1 MKEWKR
7 VFRNKGLAFLL
18 IGIMFVPAL
27 YAVIF
32 LSSMWNAYGKA
43 GDLPVAVVNNDK
55 GTTYQGKKINLG
67 SKIKKQ
73 LLKNNELDFHSANK
87 KEANKRLSDGKYY
100 MLITIPKNF
109 SASSTTV
116 LSKNP
121 QAISIK
127 YVHNSGLNFI
137 ADKMTES
144 ASHEITA
151 TVESQI
157 QKTYS
162 KQLLSGLKK
171 SKNGMNKAANGG
183 QTLSN
188 GLGQLYSGTTTAMNG
203 SQTITNGLNQAS
215 SNLPTMSSGA
225 SQLAS
230 GNSELSSSLAAVA
243 ESIDSKQAA
252 SKSQIDQ
259 LTSGLNQLT
268 AGLKQLS
275 SLPTTLP
282 QSPDEQKIENSMN
295 QIKSSLTTTGTA
307 TKSAAASIQS
317 AGASATS
324 AGSDIQSAGASATKI
339 EADLQK
345 AETSSES
352 IKDLIS
358 SLNKT
363 DPTLAKEFEA
373 DFDSVGSSLSD
384 AGSNLGDVSSSLT
397 SAGNNIKAVGPSLS
411 SAGNQLSSI
420 GDSTSSA
427 GSSLQTVATQLN
439 TLQQML
445 PLLKELENKLP
456 ELKKLGTQGPTA
468 TSGAVSAIE
477 NLESSLSTIS
487 SGIKNQAVPASN
499 KLANGASQLYSGF
512 NTLQSGVDK
521 LSNGSNSLTSGLKT
535 LTSSTQT
542 AQSGSQKLTDQLRSG
557 TKKLA
562 AISTKQ
568 VNVKHLSK
576 PLAASDSDTHKVPNM
591 GTGLSPYMIAVGLF
605 VGALAT
611 GIFYNLNEVE
621 YKPRTVREWFFQKAT
636 VFITI
641 AIAQGLIVI
650 SGLIIFDGLEP
661 NKVGMTFLVAI
672 ISALAYMLFILM
684 MNLFFGHV
692 GSAIA
697 LVLLVLQLSGSAG
710 TYPIQLSNAFFEA
723 IHPYLPMTYTVEAL
737 RKTISLNAN
746 PAFDLIVLLIFGL
759 VSLTLMLIGMTIRR
773 SKLVETS
780 LVN

>member
-43 GDLPVAVVNNDK
+43 GNLPVAVVNNDK
-55 GTTYQGKKINLG
+55 GARYQGKKINLG

-73 LLKNNELDFHSANK
+73 LLKNSELDFRSANEK
-87 KEANKRLSDGKYY
+87 QANKRLSDGKYY

-188 GLGQLYSGTTTAMNG
+188 GLGQLYSGTTTATNG

-215 SNLPTMSSGA
+215 NNLPTMSSGA

-307 TKSAAASIQS
+307 TKSAAASIQA

-324 AGSDIQSAGASATKI
+324 AGSDIQAAGTSAAKI
-339 EADLQK
+339 KADLEK
-345 AETSSES
+345 AET
-352 IKDLIS
+352 IIN
-358 SLNKT
+358 SLSKT
-363 DPTLAKEFEA
+363 DPTLAKEFA
-373 DFDSVGSSLSD
+373 AVFGD
-384 AGSNLGDVSSSLT
+384 AGNNLSDVSSSLT

-420 GDSTSSA
+420 GNSTSSA

-487 SGIKNQAVPASN
+487 SGIKTQAVPASN

-521 LSNGSNSLTSGLKT
+521 LSSGSNNLTSGLKT
-535 LTSSTQT
+535 LASSTQT
-542 AQSGSQKLTDQLRSG
+542 AQSGSQKLTDQLRNG

-562 AISTKQ
+562 TISTKQ

-576 PLAASDSDTHKVPNM
+576 PLKAKDSDTHKVPNM

-621 YKPRTVREWFFQKAT
+621 YKPRTVREWFFQKAA
-636 VFITI
+636 VFVTI
-641 AIAQGLIVI
+641 AVAQGLIVI
-650 SGLIIFDGLEP
+650 GGLIIFDGLKP
-661 NKVGMTFLVAI
+661 NQIGMTFLVAI
-672 ISALAYMLFILM
+672 ISALAYMLFVLM

-692 GSAIA
+692 GSAVA

-737 RKTISLNAN
+737 RKTISLNGN
-746 PAFDLIVLLIFGL
+746 PAFDLILLLIFGL
-759 VSLTLMLIGMTIRR
+759 VSLALMLIGMTIRR
-773 SKLVETS
+773 NRLVETS

>member
-43 GDLPVAVVNNDK
+43 GNLPVAVVNNDK
-55 GTTYQGKKINLG
+55 GASYQGKKINLG

-73 LLKNNELDFHSANK
+73 LLKNSELDFRSANEK
-87 KEANKRLSDGKYY
+87 QANKRLSDGKYY

-188 GLGQLYSGTTTAMNG
+188 GLGQLYSGTTTATNG

-215 SNLPTMSSGA
+215 NNLPTMSSGA

-295 QIKSSLTTTGTA
+295 HIKSSLTTTGTA
-307 TKSAAASIQS
+307 TKSAAASIQA

-324 AGSDIQSAGASATKI
+324 AGSDIQTAGTSAAKI
-339 EADLQK
+339 AELIPK
-345 AETSSES
+345 IAETNPQLASELK
-352 IKDLIS
+352 KDLEDI
-358 SLNKT
+358 
-363 DPTLAKEFEA
+363 D
-373 DFDSVGSSLSD
+373 
-384 AGSNLGDVSSSLT
+384 SSLT

-420 GDSTSSA
+420 GNSTSSA

-487 SGIKNQAVPASN
+487 IGIKTQAVPASN

-521 LSNGSNSLTSGLKT
+521 LSSGSNNLTSGLKT
-535 LTSSTQT
+535 LASSTQT
-542 AQSGSQKLTDQLRSG
+542 AQSGSQKLTYQLRNG

-562 AISTKQ
+562 TISTKQ

-576 PLAASDSDTHKVPNM
+576 PLKAKDSDTHKVPNM

-621 YKPRTVREWFFQKAT
+621 YKPRTVREWFFQKAA
-636 VFITI
+636 VFVTI
-641 AIAQGLIVI
+641 AVAQGLIVI
-650 SGLIIFDGLEP
+650 CGLIIFDGLKP
-661 NKVGMTFLVAI
+661 NQIGMTFLVAI
-672 ISALAYMLFILM
+672 ISALAYMLFVLM

-692 GSAIA
+692 GSAVA

-737 RKTISLNAN
+737 RKTISLNGN
-746 PAFDLIVLLIFGL
+746 PAFDLILLLIFGL
-759 VSLTLMLIGMTIRR
+759 VSLALMLIGMTIRR
-773 SKLVETS
+773 NRLVETS

>member
-43 GDLPVAVVNNDK
+43 GNLPVAVVNNDK
-55 GTTYQGKKINLG
+55 GASYQGKKINLG
-67 SKIKKQ
+67 SKIKKK
-73 LLKNNELDFHSANK
+73 LLKNSELDFRSANEK
-87 KEANKRLSDGKYY
+87 QANKRLSDGKYY

-188 GLGQLYSGTTTAMNG
+188 GLGQLYSGTTTATNG

-215 SNLPTMSSGA
+215 NNLPTMSSGA

-307 TKSAAASIQS
+307 TKSAAASIQA

-324 AGSDIQSAGASATKI
+324 AGSDIQTAGTSAAKI
-339 EADLQK
+339 AELIPK
-345 AETSSES
+345 IAETNPQLASELK
-352 IKDLIS
+352 KDLEDI
-358 SLNKT
+358 
-363 DPTLAKEFEA
+363 D
-373 DFDSVGSSLSD
+373 
-384 AGSNLGDVSSSLT
+384 SSLT

-420 GDSTSSA
+420 GNSTSSA

-487 SGIKNQAVPASN
+487 IGIKTQAVPASN

-521 LSNGSNSLTSGLKT
+521 LSSGSNNLTSGLKT
-535 LTSSTQT
+535 LASSTQT
-542 AQSGSQKLTDQLRSG
+542 AQSGSQKLTYQLRNG

-562 AISTKQ
+562 TISTKQ

-576 PLAASDSDTHKVPNM
+576 PLKAKDSDTHKVPNM

-621 YKPRTVREWFFQKAT
+621 YKPRTVREWFFQKAA
-636 VFITI
+636 VFVTI
-641 AIAQGLIVI
+641 AVAQGLIVI
-650 SGLIIFDGLEP
+650 GGLIIFDGLKP
-661 NKVGMTFLVAI
+661 NQIGMTFLVAI
-672 ISALAYMLFILM
+672 ISALAYMLFVLM

-692 GSAIA
+692 GSAVA

-737 RKTISLNAN
+737 RKTISLNGN
-746 PAFDLIVLLIFGL
+746 PAFDLILLLIFGL
-759 VSLTLMLIGMTIRR
+759 VSLALMLIGMTIRR
-773 SKLVETS
+773 NRLVETS

>member
-43 GDLPVAVVNNDK
+43 GNLPVAVVNNDK
-55 GTTYQGKKINLG
+55 GASYQGKKINLG

-73 LLKNNELDFHSANK
+73 LLKNSELDFRSANEK
-87 KEANKRLSDGKYY
+87 QANKRLSDGKYY

-188 GLGQLYSGTTTAMNG
+188 GLGQLYSGTTTATNG

-215 SNLPTMSSGA
+215 NNLPTMSSGA

-295 QIKSSLTTTGTA
+295 HIKSSLTTTGTA
-307 TKSAAASIQS
+307 TKSAAASIQA

-324 AGSDIQSAGASATKI
+324 AGSDIQTAGTSAAKI
-339 EADLQK
+339 AELIPK
-345 AETSSES
+345 IAETNPQLASELK
-352 IKDLIS
+352 KDLEDI
-358 SLNKT
+358 
-363 DPTLAKEFEA
+363 D
-373 DFDSVGSSLSD
+373 
-384 AGSNLGDVSSSLT
+384 SSLT

-420 GDSTSSA
+420 GNSTSSA

-487 SGIKNQAVPASN
+487 IGIKTQAVPASN

-521 LSNGSNSLTSGLKT
+521 LSSGSNNLTSGLKT
-535 LTSSTQT
+535 LASSTQT
-542 AQSGSQKLTDQLRSG
+542 AQSGSQKLTYQLLNG

-562 AISTKQ
+562 TISTKQ

-576 PLAASDSDTHKVPNM
+576 PLKAKDSDTHKVPNM

-621 YKPRTVREWFFQKAT
+621 YKPRTVREWFFQKAA
-636 VFITI
+636 VFVTI
-641 AIAQGLIVI
+641 AVAQGLIVI
-650 SGLIIFDGLEP
+650 GGLIIFDGLKP
-661 NKVGMTFLVAI
+661 NQIGMTFLVAI
-672 ISALAYMLFILM
+672 ISALAYMLFVLM

-692 GSAIA
+692 GSAVA

-737 RKTISLNAN
+737 RKTISLNGN
-746 PAFDLIVLLIFGL
+746 PAFDLILLLIFGL
-759 VSLTLMLIGMTIRR
+759 VSLALMLIGMTIRR
-773 SKLVETS
+773 NRLVETS

>member
-43 GDLPVAVVNNDK
+43 GNLPVAVVNNDK
-55 GTTYQGKKINLG
+55 GASYQGKKINLG

-73 LLKNNELDFHSANK
+73 LLKNSELDFRSANEK
-87 KEANKRLSDGKYY
+87 QANKRLSDGKYY

-188 GLGQLYSGTTTAMNG
+188 GLGQLYSGTTTATNG

-215 SNLPTMSSGA
+215 NNLPTMSSGA

-307 TKSAAASIQS
+307 TKSAAASIQA

-324 AGSDIQSAGASATKI
+324 AGSDIQTAGTSAAKI
-339 EADLQK
+339 AELIPK
-345 AETSSES
+345 IAETNPQLASELK
-352 IKDLIS
+352 KDLEDI
-358 SLNKT
+358 
-363 DPTLAKEFEA
+363 D
-373 DFDSVGSSLSD
+373 
-384 AGSNLGDVSSSLT
+384 SSLT

-420 GDSTSSA
+420 GNSTSSA

-487 SGIKNQAVPASN
+487 IGIKTQAVPASN

-521 LSNGSNSLTSGLKT
+521 LSSGSNNLTSGLKT
-535 LTSSTQT
+535 LASSTQT
-542 AQSGSQKLTDQLRSG
+542 AQSGSQKLTYQLRNG

-562 AISTKQ
+562 TISTKQ

-576 PLAASDSDTHKVPNM
+576 PLKAKDSDTHKVPNM

-621 YKPRTVREWFFQKAT
+621 YKPRTVREWFFQKAA
-636 VFITI
+636 VFVTI
-641 AIAQGLIVI
+641 AVAQGLIVI
-650 SGLIIFDGLEP
+650 GGLIIFDGLKP
-661 NKVGMTFLVAI
+661 NQIGMTFLVAI
-672 ISALAYMLFILM
+672 ISALAYMLFVLM

-692 GSAIA
+692 GSAVA

-723 IHPYLPMTYTVEAL
+723 IHPYLPMAYTVEAL
-737 RKTISLNAN
+737 RKTISLNGN
-746 PAFDLIVLLIFGL
+746 PAFDLILLLIFGL
-759 VSLTLMLIGMTIRR
+759 VSLALMLIGMTIRR
-773 SKLVETS
+773 NRLVETS

>member
-43 GDLPVAVVNNDK
+43 GNLPVAVVNNDK
-55 GTTYQGKKINLG
+55 GASYQGKKINLG

-73 LLKNNELDFHSANK
+73 LLKNSELDFRSANEK
-87 KEANKRLSDGKYY
+87 QANKRLSDGKYY

-188 GLGQLYSGTTTAMNG
+188 GLGQLYSGTTTATNG

-215 SNLPTMSSGA
+215 NNLPTMSSGA

-307 TKSAAASIQS
+307 TKSAAASIQA

-324 AGSDIQSAGASATKI
+324 AGSDIQTAGTSAAKI
-339 EADLQK
+339 AELIPK
-345 AETSSES
+345 IAETNPQLASELK
-352 IKDLIS
+352 KDLEDI
-358 SLNKT
+358 
-363 DPTLAKEFEA
+363 D
-373 DFDSVGSSLSD
+373 
-384 AGSNLGDVSSSLT
+384 SSLT

-420 GDSTSSA
+420 GNSTSSA

-456 ELKKLGTQGPTA
+456 ELKKLGTQGPTT

-487 SGIKNQAVPASN
+487 IGIKTQAVPASN

-521 LSNGSNSLTSGLKT
+521 LSSGSNNLTSGLKT
-535 LTSSTQT
+535 LASSTQT
-542 AQSGSQKLTDQLRSG
+542 AQSGSQKLTYQLRNG

-562 AISTKQ
+562 TISTKQ

-576 PLAASDSDTHKVPNM
+576 PLKAKDSDTHKVPNM

-621 YKPRTVREWFFQKAT
+621 YKPRTVREWFFQKAA
-636 VFITI
+636 VFVTI
-641 AIAQGLIVI
+641 AVAQGLIVI
-650 SGLIIFDGLEP
+650 GGLIIFDGLKP
-661 NKVGMTFLVAI
+661 NQIGMTFLVAI
-672 ISALAYMLFILM
+672 ISALAYMLFVLM

-692 GSAIA
+692 GSAVA

-737 RKTISLNAN
+737 RKTISLNGN
-746 PAFDLIVLLIFGL
+746 PAFDLILLLIFGL
-759 VSLTLMLIGMTIRR
+759 VSLALMLIGMTIRR
-773 SKLVETS
+773 NRLVETS

>member
-43 GDLPVAVVNNDK
+43 GNLPVAVVNNDK
-55 GTTYQGKKINLG
+55 GASYQGKKINLG

-73 LLKNNELDFHSANK
+73 LLKNSELDFRSANEK
-87 KEANKRLSDGKYY
+87 QANKRLSDGKYY

-188 GLGQLYSGTTTAMNG
+188 GLGQLYSGTTTATNG

-215 SNLPTMSSGA
+215 NNLPTMSSGA

-307 TKSAAASIQS
+307 TKSAAASIQA

-324 AGSDIQSAGASATKI
+324 AGSDIQTAGTSAAKI
-339 EADLQK
+339 AELIPK
-345 AETSSES
+345 IAETNPQLASELK
-352 IKDLIS
+352 KDLEDI
-358 SLNKT
+358 
-363 DPTLAKEFEA
+363 D
-373 DFDSVGSSLSD
+373 
-384 AGSNLGDVSSSLT
+384 SSLT

-420 GDSTSSA
+420 GNSTSSA

-487 SGIKNQAVPASN
+487 IGIKTQAVPASN

-521 LSNGSNSLTSGLKT
+521 LSSGSNNLTSGLKT
-535 LTSSTQT
+535 LASSTQT
-542 AQSGSQKLTDQLRSG
+542 AQSGSQKLTYQLRNG

-562 AISTKQ
+562 TISTKQ

-576 PLAASDSDTHKVPNM
+576 PLKAKDSDTHKVPNM

-621 YKPRTVREWFFQKAT
+621 YKPRTVREWFFQKAA
-636 VFITI
+636 VFVTI
-641 AIAQGLIVI
+641 AVAQGLIVI
-650 SGLIIFDGLEP
+650 GGLIIFDGLKP
-661 NKVGMTFLVAI
+661 NQIGMTFLVAI
-672 ISALAYMLFILM
+672 ISALAYMLFVLM

-692 GSAIA
+692 GSAVA

-737 RKTISLNAN
+737 RKTISLNGN
-746 PAFDLIVLLIFGL
+746 PAFDLILLLIFGL
-759 VSLTLMLIGMTIRR
+759 VSLALMLIGMTIRR
-773 SKLVETS
+773 NRLVETS

>member
-43 GDLPVAVVNNDK
+43 GNLPVAVVNNDK
-55 GTTYQGKKINLG
+55 GASYQGKKINLG

-73 LLKNNELDFHSANK
+73 LLKNSELDFRSANEK
-87 KEANKRLSDGKYY
+87 QANKRLSDGKYY

-188 GLGQLYSGTTTAMNG
+188 GLGQLYSGTTTATNG

-215 SNLPTMSSGA
+215 NNLPTMSSGA

-295 QIKSSLTTTGTA
+295 HIKSSLTTTGTA
-307 TKSAAASIQS
+307 TKSAAASIQA

-324 AGSDIQSAGASATKI
+324 AGSDIQTAGTSAAKI
-339 EADLQK
+339 AELIPK
-345 AETSSES
+345 IAETNPQLASELK
-352 IKDLIS
+352 KDLEDI
-358 SLNKT
+358 
-363 DPTLAKEFEA
+363 D
-373 DFDSVGSSLSD
+373 
-384 AGSNLGDVSSSLT
+384 SSLT

-420 GDSTSSA
+420 GNSTSSA

-487 SGIKNQAVPASN
+487 IGIKTQAVPASN

-521 LSNGSNSLTSGLKT
+521 LSSGSNNLTSGLKT
-535 LTSSTQT
+535 LASSTQT
-542 AQSGSQKLTDQLRSG
+542 AQSGSQKLTYQLRNG

-562 AISTKQ
+562 TISTKQ

-576 PLAASDSDTHKVPNM
+576 PLKAKDSDTHKVPNM

-621 YKPRTVREWFFQKAT
+621 YKPRTVREWFFQKAA
-636 VFITI
+636 VFATI
-641 AIAQGLIVI
+641 AVAQGLIVI
-650 SGLIIFDGLEP
+650 GGLIIFDGLKP
-661 NKVGMTFLVAI
+661 NQIGMTFLVAI
-672 ISALAYMLFILM
+672 ISALAYMLFVLM

-692 GSAIA
+692 GSAVA

-737 RKTISLNAN
+737 RKTISLNGN
-746 PAFDLIVLLIFGL
+746 PAFDLILLLIFGL
-759 VSLTLMLIGMTIRR
+759 VSLALMLIGMTIRR
-773 SKLVETS
+773 NRLVETS

>member
-43 GDLPVAVVNNDK
+43 GNLPVAVVNNDK
-55 GTTYQGKKINLG
+55 GASYQGKKINLG

-73 LLKNNELDFHSANK
+73 LLKNSELDFRSANEK
-87 KEANKRLSDGKYY
+87 QANKRLSDGKYY

-188 GLGQLYSGTTTAMNG
+188 GLGQLYSGTTTATNG

-215 SNLPTMSSGA
+215 NNLPTMSSGA

-307 TKSAAASIQS
+307 TKSAAASIQA
-317 AGASATS
+317 AGTSATS
-324 AGSDIQSAGASATKI
+324 AGSDIQTAGTSAAKI
-339 EADLQK
+339 AELIPEI
-345 AETSSES
+345 AETNPQLASELK
-352 IKDLIS
+352 KDLEDI
-358 SLNKT
+358 
-363 DPTLAKEFEA
+363 D
-373 DFDSVGSSLSD
+373 
-384 AGSNLGDVSSSLT
+384 SSLT

-420 GDSTSSA
+420 GNSTSSA

-468 TSGAVSAIE
+468 TFGAVSAIE

-487 SGIKNQAVPASN
+487 SGIKTQAVPASN

-521 LSNGSNSLTSGLKT
+521 LSSGSNNLTSGLKT
-535 LTSSTQT
+535 LASSTQT
-542 AQSGSQKLTDQLRSG
+542 AQSGSQKLTDQLRNG
-557 TKKLA
+557 TKKLST
-562 AISTKQ
+562 ISTKQ

-576 PLAASDSDTHKVPNM
+576 PLKAKDSDTHKVPNM

-621 YKPRTVREWFFQKAT
+621 YKPRTVREWFFQKAA
-636 VFITI
+636 VFVTI
-641 AIAQGLIVI
+641 AVAQGLIVI
-650 SGLIIFDGLEP
+650 GGLIIFDGLKP
-661 NKVGMTFLVAI
+661 NQIGMTFLVAI
-672 ISALAYMLFILM
+672 ISALAYMLFVLM

-692 GSAIA
+692 GSAVA

-737 RKTISLNAN
+737 RKTISLNGN
-746 PAFDLIVLLIFGL
+746 PAFDLILLLIFGL
-759 VSLTLMLIGMTIRR
+759 VSLALMLIGMTIRR
-773 SKLVETS
+773 NRLVETS